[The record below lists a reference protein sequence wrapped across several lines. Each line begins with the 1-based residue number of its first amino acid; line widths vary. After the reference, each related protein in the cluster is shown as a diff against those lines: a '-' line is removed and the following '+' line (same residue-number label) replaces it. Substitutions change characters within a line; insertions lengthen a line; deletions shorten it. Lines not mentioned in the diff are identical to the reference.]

1 MAQILSVLT
10 EFSEG
15 KNKKDWRI
23 SFHVTWCSRKKIF
36 ICSSHFCL
44 SLTWKDECRVGLK
57 KWKRR
62 WFEKTLL
69 NWYKKVVRFAC
80 CYKSSR
86 KASLCFSVSS
96 HKNEVVKKWL
106 PSHTWYFSVNLMLEF
121 SYCFWKMRI
130 KWTVSKVLSGQ
141 GESKATREGTGEK

>member
-1 MAQILSVLT
+1 MLQIVSVLT

-23 SFHVTWCSRKKIF
+23 SFHVTICNRKG
-36 ICSSHFCL
+36 
-44 SLTWKDECRVGLK
+44 ECRVGLREQ
-57 KWKRR
+57 KRR

-69 NWYKKVVRFAC
+69 NWYKKVMQFAC
-80 CYKSSR
+80 CDKSSR

-96 HKNEVVKKWL
+96 HKNGAVKKQL

-121 SYCFWKMRI
+121 SSCFWKMRI

-141 GESKATREGTGEK
+141 GEGKVTREGTGEKHMSLLSY